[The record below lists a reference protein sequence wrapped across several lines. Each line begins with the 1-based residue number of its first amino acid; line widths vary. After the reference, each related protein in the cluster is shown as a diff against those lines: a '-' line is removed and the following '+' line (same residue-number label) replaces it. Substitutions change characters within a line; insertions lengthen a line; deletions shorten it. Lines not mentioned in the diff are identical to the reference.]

1 MGLRGCVGAGLLAA
15 RPREAFLGAE
25 AESTGEWIPPWDDR
39 RLLAPLF
46 GSDGVN
52 GDTDGRLC
60 GSDCVNGDTDGRLCG
75 SDCVNGNLSRRSRVS
90 NEI

>member
-1 MGLRGCVGAGLLAA
+1 MGLRGCVWAGLLAA
-15 RPREAFLGAE
+15 RPREAILGAE

-46 GSDGVN
+46 WSDCVN

-60 GSDCVNGDTDGRLCG
+60 GSDCVNGDTDGRVAASQPG
-75 SDCVNGNLSRRSRVS
+75 GWDGDRDRSD
-90 NEI
+90 